1 MIARAARHCK
11 FLAVRQKFALNLYN
25 FFNLQLVAMITKE
38 QVLNALRNV
47 EDPDLKKDLVTLN
60 MIENLHIEGNKVSF
74 AVVLTTPACPMK
86 TMIENACRNAI
97 KHFVSKDAELDIHM
111 TSRVTTA
118 APQSTLSNIKNIIVV
133 TSGKGGVG
141 KSTVSANLALG
152 LAQSGAKVGLID
164 ADVYGPSIPIMFG
177 VTTERP
183 QSVETEGGKMSILP
197 IEKHGV
203 KLLSIGFFTDPH
215 QPVPWRG
222 PMASNAIKQLFN
234 DANWGELD
242 YLIVDLP
249 PGTGDI
255 HITITQSFPISGAVV
270 VTTPQNV
277 ASADTRKGVR
287 MFLMEGMKVPLLG
300 VIENM
305 AYFTPEELPNNKY
318 YIFGSKNG
326 GKRLAE
332 EFDIPFLGE
341 IPLIQSISDAGDDG
355 KPAVLQNDHLT
366 AKLFVKLAEQVAQ
379 QVAIQNAKNKP

>member
-1 MIARAARHCK
+1 MV
-11 FLAVRQKFALNLYN
+11 FLLILINLY
-25 FFNLQLVAMITKE
+25 L
-38 QVLNALRNV
+38 
-47 EDPDLKKDLVTLN
+47 
-60 MIENLHIEGNKVSF
+60 G
-74 AVVLTTPACPMK
+74 VVP
-86 TMIENACRNAI
+86 
-97 KHFVSKDAELDIHM
+97 
-111 TSRVTTA
+111 
-118 APQSTLSNIKNIIVV
+118 
-133 TSGKGGVG
+133 
-141 KSTVSANLALG
+141 
-152 LAQSGAKVGLID
+152 
-164 ADVYGPSIPIMFG
+164 
-177 VTTERP
+177 
-183 QSVETEGGKMSILP
+183 
-197 IEKHGV
+197 
-203 KLLSIGFFTDPH
+203 
-215 QPVPWRG
+215 
-222 PMASNAIKQLFN
+222 SNAIKQLFN